1 MLTRGSGD
9 GGGGGLSSGG
19 CGAGRRRGGRL
30 DATICYTT
38 FRCMYSRDA
47 FFVFHIFRNRFRADT
62 ARVMR
67 GREGEGF
74 SIREE
79 EEEEE
84 VLLERDLH
92 G

>member
-1 MLTRGSGD
+1 V
-9 GGGGGLSSGG
+9 
-19 CGAGRRRGGRL
+19 
-30 DATICYTT
+30 YN
-38 FRCMYSRDA
+38 RDA
-47 FFVFHIFRNRFRADT
+47 FFVFHIFR
-62 ARVMR
+62 
-67 GREGEGF
+67 GEGEGF